1 MDKLF
6 GWFGLPGGIVLT
18 ALLSAF
24 ALVRA
29 LLDPTPVHLICFAA
43 MAFSS
48 AGDIFL
54 AHLKRLTDRFKHC
67 FEIGAVLFMISHVLY
82 TLCYGMKLRM
92 QGAILPNG
100 GTVLAVS
107 LGALSAATLITLAV
121 RKERTRHLPLALIYL
136 SIIMLNCATVLT
148 FAWPQLLSSFSAVC
162 AALGVLSFMLS
173 DFIIGLGLAGKI
185 NRYDALIWWF
195 YPIGQILLILG
206 A

>member
-43 MAFSS
+43 MLFSTL
-48 AGDIFL
+48 GDIFL
-54 AHLKRLTDRFKHC
+54 AHLKKLTERFRHC
-67 FEIGAVLFMISHVLY
+67 FEIGAVLFMISHMLY
-82 TLCYGMKLRM
+82 ALCYGTKLRLR
-92 QGAILPNG
+92 GAILPNG
-100 GTVLAVS
+100 GTVIAVL
-107 LGALSAATLITLAV
+107 LGAFSAATLITLAI
-121 RKERTRHLPLALIYL
+121 RKKRVFKLPLILVYL
-136 SIIMLNCATVLT
+136 CIILLNCTAVLT

-173 DFIIGLGLAGKI
+173 DLIIGLGLAGKI
-185 NRYDALIWWF
+185 HRYDALIWWF